1 MPFPLLILAALHFAY
16 NFISRFWCCSQC
28 CSPVLFQVWPSL
40 NVSTFLIVS
49 KFCTGGVLPHCD
61 VQMLKEIKC
70 IKETQTRST
79 LILYFFSDPTPL
91 WSKRPIQSNIT
102 VTNIILQSK
111 FSVTVKQCCK
121 QTEWKHC
128 CQCVAGATLKS
139 ILSVSSCQDQV
150 VACSVACQCVAD
162 AIQVVDFISV
172 ITNCVKYGSL
182 LTDPFLQTV

>member
-1 MPFPLLILAALHFAY
+1 MQVSRGRPGQWPPPLASRTPSPAAKL
-16 NFISRFWCCSQC
+16 R
-28 CSPVLFQVWPSL
+28 P
-40 NVSTFLIVS
+40 
-49 KFCTGGVLPHCD
+49 
-61 VQMLKEIKC
+61 
-70 IKETQTRST
+70 
-79 LILYFFSDPTPL
+79 
-91 WSKRPIQSNIT
+91 SKRPILAHPLIFPAWMSTCSNFKVKSNIND
-102 VTNIILQSK
+102 TNIILQSK
-111 FSVTVKQCCK
+111 ISVIVKQCCK

-182 LTDPFLQTV
+182 LTDPFLQTI